1 MLSCRIPTA
10 WPRSPTGRAPRGHRK
25 PKSRRRSR
33 WPTCSA
39 ERLPSSPRSTRSAS
53 RSGRHRE
60 SAMPAPG
67 LTREIERYMA
77 RTPKSQALQREAE
90 QYLPGGSS
98 RGTAYFGPYPFF
110 AEGGEGHYVYD
121 ADGNRYVDFML
132 NATSLI
138 LGHAHPELVEGIAAQ
153 AAKGTAFSTPTVSQV
168 RLAALLCDRIPSLDT
183 IRFTNSGTEGTLMA
197 IRAARAFTG
206 RPKIAK
212 FEGGYHG
219 AHEYV
224 AVSVQTPAA
233 KLAPAGPTAIPE
245 YPGQPPSVARDVVVL
260 PYNDLAASERLL
272 RAHAGELACLIMEPV
287 MSSFGY
293 VPGELE
299 FLRGIRTLTEE
310 LGIVL
315 IFDEVQSLRVAPGGA
330 QELLGVIPDL
340 TCLGKIIGGGMPVGA
355 FGGRRDIMAQ
365 YDPTA
370 PGGARIGHAG
380 TFNANPMTLVAGEA
394 VMLALT
400 PAVYRQM
407 NELGQSLRTRLA
419 EGLADTGVPTQVTGV
434 GSLFGLHFTDRPIR
448 NWRDVVSGD
457 AEMTRAVYTGL
468 LNEGI
473 LLQTKCAGSLGAMS
487 TAKEVATLVDA
498 VRAVVLR
505 VK

>member
-10 WPRSPTGRAPRGHRK
+10 WPRSPTGRAPRGHRR

-67 LTREIERYMA
+67 LTREIERYVA

-110 AEGGEGHYVYD
+110 AEMGEGHYVYD
-121 ADGNRYVDFML
+121 VDGNRYLDFML

-138 LGHAHPELVEGIAAQ
+138 LGHGHASIVEALGEQ
-153 AAKGTAFSTPTVSQV
+153 ARKGTAFSTPTHAQI
-168 RLAALLCDRIPSLDT
+168 RMAKLLCDRIPSMET

-197 IRAARAFTG
+197 IRAAWAFTG
-206 RPKIAK
+206 RHKLAK

-219 AHEYV
+219 AHEHV
-224 AVSVQTPAA
+224 AVSVNTPAG
-233 KLAPAGPTAIPE
+233 KLDPAAC
-245 YPGQPPSVARDVVVL
+245 
-260 PYNDLAASERLL
+260 ERLL
-272 RAHAGELACLIMEPV
+272 RTHKDEVGCLIMEPV
-287 MSSFGY
+287 VSNFGY
-293 VPGELE
+293 VAGAPE
-299 FLRGIRTLTEE
+299 FLRGIRKLTEE

-315 IFDEVQSLRVAPGGA
+315 IFDEVQSLRVSPGGA
-330 QELLGVIPDL
+330 QELLGVTPDL

-365 YDPTA
+365 YDPTVS
-370 PGGARIGHAG
+370 GGARIAHAG

-400 PAVYRQM
+400 PALYRQM
-407 NELGQSLRTRLA
+407 NDLGHSLRTRLA
-419 EGLADTGVPTQVTGV
+419 ASLGDTGVPVQVTG
-434 GSLFGLHFTDRPIR
+434 I
-448 NWRDVVSGD
+448 
-457 AEMTRAVYTGL
+457 A
-468 LNEGI
+468 
-473 LLQTKCAGSLGAMS
+473 
-487 TAKEVATLVDA
+487 
-498 VRAVVLR
+498 
-505 VK
+505 

>member
-1 MLSCRIPTA
+1 MTSSALT
-10 WPRSPTGRAPRGHRK
+10 RGIERYIAK
-25 PKSRRRSR
+25 TPKSR
-33 WPTCSA
+33 
-39 ERLPSSPRSTRSAS
+39 
-53 RSGRHRE
+53 
-60 SAMPAPG
+60 
-67 LTREIERYMA
+67 
-77 RTPKSQALQREAE
+77 ALQTEAE
-90 QYLPGGSS
+90 EVLPGGSS
-98 RGTAYFGPYPFF
+98 RGTAHFSPYPFF
-110 AEGGEGHYVYD
+110 ADHGDGHYVYD
-121 ADGNRYVDFML
+121 VDGNRYLDFML
-132 NATSLI
+132 NATTLI
-138 LGHAHPELVEGIAAQ
+138 VGHANPLVVEALGEQ
-153 AAKGTAFSTPTVSQV
+153 RRKGTAFSTPTQV
-168 RLAALLCDRIPSLDT
+168 QIRVAKLLCDRIPSLDT

-197 IRAARAFTG
+197 IRAAWAFTG
-206 RPKIAK
+206 KHKLAK

-219 AHEYV
+219 AHEHV
-224 AVSVQTPAA
+224 AVSVNTPAA
-233 KLAPAGPTAIPE
+233 KLDPAGPKPVPE
-245 YPGQPPSVARDVVVL
+245 YPSQPPGVGADVLVL
-260 PYNDLAASERLL
+260 PYNDLGACERLL
-272 RAHAGELACLIMEPV
+272 RAHKDEVGCLIMEPV
-287 MSSFGY
+287 VSNFGY
-293 VPGELE
+293 VAGTPE
-299 FLRGIRTLTEE
+299 FLRGIRKLTEE

-315 IFDEVQSLRVAPGGA
+315 VFDEVQSLRIAPGGA
-330 QELLGVIPDL
+330 QELMGVTPDL
-340 TCLGKIIGGGMPVGA
+340 TCLGKIVGGGMPVGA

-365 YDPTA
+365 YDPTV

-407 NELGQSLRTRLA
+407 NDFGQSLRAKLA
-419 EGLADTGVPTQVTGV
+419 AALADTGVPTQVTGI

-473 LLQTKCAGSLGAMS
+473 LLQTKCAGSLGVMT